1 MKEKALLGTVILGFV
16 LLITG
21 KPVLDMFFDSGIVT
35 IIMSLLTEITAF
47 SFYCYVTRNE

>member
-16 LLITG
+16 LLLAG
-21 KPVLDMFFDSGIVT
+21 KPILDMFFDSGIVT
-35 IIMSLLTEITAF
+35 IVMGLLTSITAF